1 MWLHRALRWMV
12 PTRKPKH
19 QPGGIWE
26 LARQQ
31 ISGADI
37 DALNASINLDLRAV
51 CDKFGLNDILLDHAL
66 DIRQDQLIP
75 GRARMIG
82 NFNQIDRRRGEV
94 LSVRGRLIT
103 FSDAASIEA
112 DVILWGLPGTS
123 AVWPSSMRLR

>member
-19 QPGGIWE
+19 QPGGIRE

-37 DALNASINLDLRAV
+37 DALNASINLDLRARY
-51 CDKFGLNDILLDHAL
+51 DKFGLNDILLDHAF

-82 NFNQIDRRRGEV
+82 NFNQIDRHRGEV

-123 AVWPSSMRLR
+123 AVWPSSMRSR